1 MKWHTKNVVVEKYKQ
16 YTHANKKHPA
26 AEHMAE
32 NPLSRAGIAGG
43 IARLDARL
51 EHPAVLQ
58 RSHVGVAPDWR
69 HTSENV
75 QL

>member
-1 MKWHTKNVVVEKYKQ
+1 MKWHTKNDIVAKIQTIHTRES
-16 YTHANKKHPA
+16 KHTA

-58 RSHVGVAPDWR
+58 RSHVGVAPDR
-69 HTSENV
+69 RQTSENV